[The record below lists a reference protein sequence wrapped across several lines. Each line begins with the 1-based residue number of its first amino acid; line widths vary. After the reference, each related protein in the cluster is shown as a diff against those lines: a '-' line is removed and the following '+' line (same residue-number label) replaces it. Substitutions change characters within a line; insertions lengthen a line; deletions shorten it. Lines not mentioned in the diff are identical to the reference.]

1 MSIRALRRA
10 VEGEAVGAPVIAPK
24 SFADDFELVAAHY
37 GLRELGEYEAAKS
50 AARANLEE
58 AIAMFAELA
67 NEIREGNV

>member
-1 MSIRALRRA
+1 MSGSKPQIVPRQ
-10 VEGEAVGAPVIAPK
+10 
-24 SFADDFELVAAHY
+24 FADDFDLVAAHY
-37 GLRELGEYEAAKS
+37 GLKELGEYEAAKS